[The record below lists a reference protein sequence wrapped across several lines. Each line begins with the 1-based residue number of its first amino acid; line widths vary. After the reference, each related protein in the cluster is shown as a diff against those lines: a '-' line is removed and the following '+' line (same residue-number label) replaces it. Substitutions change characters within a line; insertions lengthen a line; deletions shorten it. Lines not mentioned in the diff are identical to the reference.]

1 MPLQLE
7 TGSRRINILTDTV
20 RRLIRRHATVN
31 LVKIIKK
38 THEADLALIFKNL
51 SRHDGLVLFELL
63 PDPEVAADVLSE
75 MEQEVRSFYLETL
88 DPERLASLFQE
99 MSPDDAAAIVEE
111 ISDEER
117 RARILELM
125 KKEDSDEVEELLSY
139 GENTAG
145 RIMSPDFLAL
155 PSTMEA
161 GEAIRQL
168 RKASEAEMVF
178 YVYVANEEGQLA
190 GVVSLRELVTRPPE
204 TILANIMNPDV
215 VRVEAHQ
222 DQEEVASLVA
232 HYNILAI
239 PVVDE
244 AGKMVGIITVD
255 DVIDVMRDEA
265 TEDILKMVGTREEDI
280 TTTSAFRSARLRL
293 PWLFVAWIGGVIASQ
308 VIGLFNETIK
318 AVPALAAFIPVV
330 VGMGGNIGTQAAS
343 ITVRGL
349 ATGRVEIGQ
358 TLRYVLKEVS
368 VGLLLG
374 FTYGILLATVSGL
387 LNRGAS
393 GFVPWRLGLAT
404 GLGIMTTMLLA
415 SIMGSA
421 LPIFFQRL
429 RIDPAI
435 ASGPF
440 VTTTIDI
447 VGVTAYFFIAFT
459 VI

>member
-1 MPLQLE
+1 MPLPVE

-51 SRHDGLVLFELL
+51 SRRDGLLLFELL
-63 PDPEVAADVLSE
+63 PNPEVAADVLSE
-75 MEQEVRSFYLETL
+75 MEMEVRSYYLEVL
-88 DPERLASLFQE
+88 DPERLANIFQE
-99 MSPDDAAAIVEE
+99 MSPDDAAAIMEE
-111 ISDEER
+111 IADEGR
-117 RARILELM
+117 RTRILELM
-125 KKEDSDEVEELLSY
+125 KEEDSDEVEELLSY

-155 PSTMEA
+155 PQNMDA

-178 YVYVANEEGQLA
+178 YVYVVNEDGRLV

-204 TILANIMNPDV
+204 TLLANIMNPDV
-215 VRVEAHQ
+215 VRVEAHE
-222 DQEEVASLVA
+222 DQEEVATLVA

-244 AGKMVGIITVD
+244 AVKMVGIITVD

-293 PWLFVAWIGGVIASQ
+293 PWLFVSWIGGVLASQ
-308 VIGLFNETIK
+308 VIGAFDETIK
-318 AVPALAAFIPVV
+318 TIPALAAFIPVV
-330 VGMGGNIGTQAAS
+330 VGMGGNIGIQSAS

-358 TLRYVLKEVS
+358 TFRYVIKEVT
-368 VGLLLG
+368 VGLVLGVAYGVLLG
-374 FTYGILLATVSGL
+374 LVSGV
-387 LNRGAS
+387 LNWSAS
-393 GFVPWRLGLAT
+393 GFEPLRLGLAT
-404 GLGIMTTMLLA
+404 GLGIMSSMLLA

-421 LPIFFQRL
+421 LPIFFERL

-447 VGVTAYFFIAFT
+447 VGVTAYFVIAYV